1 MGRRE
6 RKAAL
11 EVLVSFEPAR
21 IAAECLAGAYERVLP
36 IHRRPPRVDAHKDA
50 NHRSVVAED
59 RRAGQRSEHG

>member
-1 MGRRE
+1 MGRRA

-36 IHRRPPRVDAHKDA
+36 IHRRPPRVDADKDA
-50 NHRSVVAED
+50 NHRPAAAED